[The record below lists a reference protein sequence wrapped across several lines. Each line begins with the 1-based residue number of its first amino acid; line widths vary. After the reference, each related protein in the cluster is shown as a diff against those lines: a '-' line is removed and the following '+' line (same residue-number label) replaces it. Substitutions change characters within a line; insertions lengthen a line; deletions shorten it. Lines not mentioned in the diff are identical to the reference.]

1 MDEYIGTFIWSNK
14 RSILQLCCLS
24 FNKIEQVMNYKV
36 IHFSM
41 VFFNANDPLPNDDRR
56 KTNGYDA
63 QATINSGKHAP
74 HIQYHNA

>member
-1 MDEYIGTFIWSNK
+1 
-14 RSILQLCCLS
+14 
-24 FNKIEQVMNYKV
+24 MNCKV

-41 VFFNANDPLPNDDRR
+41 VFFNANDPLPLDEHR

-74 HIQYHNA
+74 HI